1 MSDRI
6 LVVGAD
12 GFVGRRLTSS
22 LLAHGERPIALSR
35 RPFQKNLE
43 GAELVVTDITEPEQ
57 IAPLLERARTVVYL
71 ASRSSPGTSAGKPV
85 EELQHNLLP
94 LLTLLQAMQQKPE
107 LNLLYLSSGGSL
119 YAANAGEP
127 APEAGVVQPRS
138 YHGAAKVAAE
148 YFIGAWTRQY
158 SGHATVLRPST
169 LYGPGQM
176 EKTGFGIIPACFGK
190 ILRRESLLVW
200 RDGANV
206 RDYLYVDDFIE
217 LCLEVIRNP
226 MPLGARIFNASSGTS
241 TSLNE
246 LFEAIEA
253 VTQKTL
259 LRSYTPSR
267 TLDAPYIGMDSSA
280 AGLHYGWTP
289 KTSLLEGL
297 RETWDWFNTI
307 QH

>member
-22 LLAHGERPIALSR
+22 LLAHGEHPIALSR
-35 RPFQKNLE
+35 RPFQKDLE
-43 GAELVVTDITEPEQ
+43 GAELVVADITQPEE
-57 IAPLLERARTVVYL
+57 IAQLLERAHTVVYL
-71 ASRSSPGTSAGKPV
+71 ASRSSPGTSAGRPV

-119 YAANAGEP
+119 YAVNEGEP
-127 APEAGVVQPRS
+127 TPEAGVVLPRS

-148 YFIGAWTRQY
+148 YFISAWTRQY
-158 SGHATVLRPST
+158 NGHATVLRPSN

-176 EKTGFGIIPACFGK
+176 EKTGFGIVPTCFGK
-190 ILRRESLLVW
+190 ILHQESLSVW
-200 RDGANV
+200 GDGANV

-217 LCLEVIRNP
+217 LCIEVIRNP
-226 MPLGARIFNASSGTS
+226 MPAGVRTFNASSGTG

-246 LFEAIEA
+246 LFQTIEA

-259 LRSYTPSR
+259 LRSYTSSR
-267 TLDAPYIGMDSSA
+267 TLDAPYIVIDSSA
-280 AGLHYGWTP
+280 ARLHYGWTP

-297 RETWDWFNTI
+297 IETWDWFNTI